1 VLDDGVEWQG
11 GADPFGVGE
20 ELAVV
25 HKFGEGTDARH
36 ARVSGHAHELA
47 NAAVSSA
54 IETPRNVSI
63 IGTMIDQGVS
73 ALLTATRHAVPAA
86 GRLAVTS

>member
-1 VLDDGVEWQG
+1 MLDDGVEWQG

-20 ELAVV
+20 ELAVI

-36 ARVSGHAHELA
+36 ARVSGHADELA

-63 IGTMIDQGVS
+63 IGTMIEVQKVRNAGPAPS
-73 ALLTATRHAVPAA
+73 SSLHA
-86 GRLAVTS
+86 